1 MNHNAPIDN
10 LAPLPLDEW
19 KADVNAAVEDICS
32 LGLEILKIHRSASK
46 KAAENAELWN
56 LEERQKE
63 EREALLQSFDASG
76 IILEQL
82 EVAMQQLDAGALNI
96 AAHAIDRHL
105 PRFEEAFVTIRH
117 AALDLLR
124 WTQRTGRIEG
134 STLPDEYRASYAR
147 LVSYTPKFKPR
158 LEAMQQELLKL
169 ARDPEVDKG
178 VSALLSSITRYNG
191 AMDTARRFVQ
201 AIVAPPLELVFQET
215 NLFVEDWQAY
225 SVEEQGHLAS
235 ELNDC
240 CQFLLYDE
248 SEFNNRAEAIR
259 PQLADG
265 MEATLFALPIDA
277 VNILFTVDE
286 DPVFGQLTITLLRAV
301 RADSHDE
308 ACETII
314 QALYGDLTEGGSHG

>member
-1 MNHNAPIDN
+1 MSYDTPIDT

-19 KADVNAAVEDICS
+19 KADMNAAVEDICS
-32 LGLEILKIHRSASK
+32 LGLEILKIHRAASEN
-46 KAAENAELWN
+46 AAENSEHWK

-63 EREALLQSFDASG
+63 ERKALLQFFDAG
-76 IILEQL
+76 KIIFERL
-82 EVAMQQLDAGALNI
+82 EVAMQQLEPKPMNTAADAIGQY
-96 AAHAIDRHL
+96 L
-105 PRFEEAFVTIRH
+105 PRFEEAFVTMRH

-169 ARDPEVDKG
+169 AHDPGADESVQ
-178 VSALLSSITRYNG
+178 ALLSAITRYNG

-201 AIVAPPLELVFQET
+201 AIVDPPLELTFQET

-225 SVEEQGHLAS
+225 SVEERGHLAS

-248 SEFNNRAEAIR
+248 AEFNNRAEAIR
-259 PQLADG
+259 PPLADG
-265 MEATLFALPIDA
+265 MEATLFALPVDA
-277 VNILFTVDE
+277 VRILFTVDE
-286 DPVFGQLTITLLRAV
+286 DPVFGQLTVTLLRAV
-301 RADSHDE
+301 RADCHDE

-314 QALYGDLTEGGSHG
+314 QTLYGDLTGGEPHG